1 MKNLAI
7 TFFLFVTSLV
17 YAKPTHD
24 ETATFK
30 VSGNCEMCKKR
41 IETALKKPG
50 IKSANWNMDTK
61 IITVVYDI
69 HSIGIDDIH
78 KSIAAAGYD
87 TEKEKA
93 SDKAYN
99 KLPECCQY
107 ERAK

>member
-1 MKNLAI
+1 MK
-7 TFFLFVTSLV
+7 TLFVLISLFITTLV
-17 YAKPTHD
+17 NAKPMHD

-30 VSGNCEMCKKR
+30 VYGNCEMCKKR
-41 IETALKKPG
+41 IETSLKKPG
-50 IKSANWNMDTK
+50 IKSANWNVDTK

-69 HSIGIDDIH
+69 HSISVEDIH

-107 ERAK
+107 DRAK